1 MCSQLRS
8 LLVIDGAQLY
18 GSNHVVH
25 VRLDEFYSSVSTSYT
40 TSVRHSQN
48 LRACSMA
55 AAGRER
61 LTATPVQGPVLG
73 AVRISEEHATRNVA
87 AALPKRLPRWP
98 VSSVERPCAG
108 PCLVVGCKSPKSLRN
123 LYCVK
128 HSRCATALSNVIAHH
143 DATRPDDIGSVYKS
157 DPSRYRLRNVRFSV
171 DATLANSW
179 HEVGCTGAWRSTN
192 GQRWSTHS
200 ARSTTGVVETAAPN
214 QEANKRHP
222 CCAYSVVRRNS
233 SHIPA

>member
-1 MCSQLRS
+1 MCSQLKS
-8 LLVIDGAQLY
+8 LLVSDGARWY

-25 VRLDEFYSSVSTSYT
+25 VRLDECYSSVSNLYT

-55 AAGRER
+55 AARRER
-61 LTATPVQGPVLG
+61 LTATPLQAPVRG
-73 AVRISEEHATRNVA
+73 ALRISEEHATSNGA

-108 PCLVVGCKSPKSLRN
+108 PCLVVGCQSPKSLRN

-143 DATRPDDIGSVYKS
+143 DATRPDNLRAVYKS
-157 DPSRYRLRNVRFSV
+157 NSPRYRLRHARYSV
-171 DATLANSW
+171 DATPANSW
-179 HEVGCTGAWRSTN
+179 HEVGCTGACRITN
-192 GQRWSTHS
+192 EQRWSTHS

-214 QEANKRHP
+214 QEASKRHP